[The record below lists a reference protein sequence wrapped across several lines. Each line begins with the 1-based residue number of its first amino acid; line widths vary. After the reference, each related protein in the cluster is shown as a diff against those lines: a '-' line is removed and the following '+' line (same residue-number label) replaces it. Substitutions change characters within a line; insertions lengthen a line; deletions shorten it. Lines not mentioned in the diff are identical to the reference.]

1 MLRVIRS
8 ERTTPHLLLN
18 VLILAVTVL
27 KGHFIFSERYPA
39 RALLYRA
46 SLLAVKW
53 RIFMR
58 NFYKWRIPM
67 YIGRNIHSQLSIYRE
82 IYLSVALLEKSI
94 IVCII
99 KNTGFTIITTAISLF
114 YFITAVLLSLLHAST
129 EFPTR
134 LKKYNLHKK
143 INLFYSVT
151 STTRE
156 IIKMITL
163 HVV

>member
-58 NFYKWRIPM
+58 SFYKWRIPM
-67 YIGRNIHSQLSIYRE
+67 YIGIGHNIHSQLSIYRE
-82 IYLSVALLEKSI
+82 IYLSVALLENSI
-94 IVCII
+94 IACIV
-99 KNTGFTIITTAISLF
+99 KNMIYNCYCNLF
-114 YFITAVLLSLLHAST
+114 IYPFCFITAILLSLL
-129 EFPTR
+129 
-134 LKKYNLHKK
+134 K
-143 INLFYSVT
+143 IFTIHQQNFLVYYT
-151 STTRE
+151 N
-156 IIKMITL
+156 I
-163 HVV
+163 

>member
-1 MLRVIRS
+1 
-8 ERTTPHLLLN
+8 
-18 VLILAVTVL
+18 
-27 KGHFIFSERYPA
+27 
-39 RALLYRA
+39 
-46 SLLAVKW
+46 
-53 RIFMR
+53 
-58 NFYKWRIPM
+58 M